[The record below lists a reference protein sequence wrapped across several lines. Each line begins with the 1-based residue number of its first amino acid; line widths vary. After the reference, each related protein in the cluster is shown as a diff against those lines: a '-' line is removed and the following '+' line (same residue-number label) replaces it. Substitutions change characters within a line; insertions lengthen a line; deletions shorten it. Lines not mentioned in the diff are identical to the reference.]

1 MASTETTAAQS
12 TNGAGTHGDIEV
24 ENPATGKVIATVPD
38 MTAEQVKELVARA
51 RAAQPGWEALGFEG
65 RGRIMRRAQKWLLD
79 NADRVVETIVSE
91 TGKTYEDAQLAEI
104 SYGANAFGFWAK
116 NAPKFLADE
125 KVKSASPMLL
135 GRKLISRYGP
145 LGVIGVIGP
154 WNYPLTNSFGDSI
167 PALMAGNAV
176 VLKPSEITPLT
187 SLLMAEAL
195 RECGIPEHVFQVA
208 TGRGET
214 GAALVDEVDMIMFT
228 GSTRTGKRVMERAA
242 QTLTPV
248 SLELGG
254 KDPMIVLSD
263 ADIERAA
270 NAAAFYSMQNGG
282 QTCISIE
289 RVYVEEAVYDQ
300 FVSKVT
306 EKVRALRQGDPSG
319 GAGTVEVGAVTFPPQ
334 YDIVDRHVRDA
345 LDKGA
350 RALTGGHGRRENGM
364 FYEPTV
370 LVDVDHTMEAMTEET
385 FGPTLP
391 IMKVRDAEEA
401 IRLAN
406 DSPYGLGA
414 SVFSKDVARAEAV
427 ARRVE
432 SGAVVVN
439 DAMLNYSAL
448 ELPMGG
454 WKASG
459 LGSRHGAGG
468 IRKYCRQQSILLTK
482 LAPKRDVH
490 MFPYKARTSRLLMRF
505 FKFMYG
511 RGKRD

>member
-1 MASTETTAAQS
+1 MASTETPAVS
-12 TNGAGTHGDIEV
+12 TNGHAAHDEIPV
-24 ENPATGKVIATVPD
+24 DNPATGQVIASVPD
-38 MTAEQVKELVARA
+38 LSTDQVKEIVARA

-65 RGRIMRRAQKWLLD
+65 RGRVMRRAQKWLLD
-79 NADRVVETIVSE
+79 NAQRVMDTIVSE

-116 NAPKFLADE
+116 NAEKYLADE
-125 KVKSASPMLL
+125 KVKSSSPMLL
-135 GRKLISRYGP
+135 GRKLISRYRP

-154 WNYPLTNSFGDSI
+154 WNYPLTNSFGDCI

-195 RECGIPEHVFQVA
+195 KECGLPDGVFQVA

-214 GAALVDEVDMIMFT
+214 GQALIDEVDMIMFT
-228 GSTRTGKRVMERAA
+228 GSTRTGKKVMERAA

-254 KDPMIVLSD
+254 KDPMIVLAD

-270 NAAAFYSMQNGG
+270 NAAAYYSMQNGG
-282 QTCISIE
+282 QTCISVE
-289 RVYVEEAVYDQ
+289 RVYVEEGVYDQ
-300 FVSKVT
+300 FVDKVT

-319 GAGTVEVGAVTFPPQ
+319 GPGTVEVGAVTFPPQ
-334 YDIVDRHVRDA
+334 FDIVDRHVKDA
-345 LDKGA
+345 VEKGA
-350 RALTGGHGRRENGM
+350 RAVTGGKGRRENGM
-364 FYEPTV
+364 YYEPTV
-370 LVDVDHTMEAMTEET
+370 LVDVDHTMSAMTEET

-406 DSPYGLGA
+406 DSPYGLAA
-414 SVFSKDVARAEAV
+414 SVFSKDIPRAEAI

-432 SGAVVVN
+432 AGAVVVN

-459 LGSRHGAGG
+459 LGSRHGTGG

-490 MFPYKARTSRLLMRF
+490 MFPYKSRTTGLLLRF
-505 FKFMYG
+505 FKLLWG